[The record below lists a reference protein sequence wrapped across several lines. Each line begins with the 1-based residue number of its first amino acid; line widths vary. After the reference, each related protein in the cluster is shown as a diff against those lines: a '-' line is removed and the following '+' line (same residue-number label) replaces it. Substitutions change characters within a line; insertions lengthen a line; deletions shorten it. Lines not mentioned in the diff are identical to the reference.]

1 MNFVQ
6 VLNSKKNGIE
16 LTTEEINYFATE
28 YANGNIPDYQAS
40 ALLMA
45 ICIKGL
51 NEREILDLTQA
62 YVNTGEKYMLENV
75 EGYKVDKHSTGGVGD
90 KTSLVYGPIC
100 ANYGLKVCKMS
111 GRGLAQ
117 TGGTIDKLETFPGMT
132 TELSDKEFQKAI
144 NKTNMSIIQQ
154 TSNIVLADKK
164 IYALRDVTATVD
176 SIGLITAS
184 IMSKKLVLNNDGLVI
199 DCKVGKGAF
208 MKNVEEAKN
217 LSNYMIKIGQMAGRK
232 IAIMLTNMNTP
243 LGKAIGNAIEVK
255 EAYDTLLGNGPEDL
269 NELCSVA
276 AAISLVQGG
285 IFKDL
290 KTAQA
295 DVLAKLKTGVFAKN
309 FKDFV
314 EAQGGDF
321 SVIENYDKNFTTKN
335 KLEVKATH
343 DGFIEY
349 IDANEMG
356 LLAMELGAGR
366 KTKEDKLDLSAGIYL
381 EKQTGD
387 KVSKGEVLFT
397 LYANKEIKYSD
408 DLSLKLFTIN
418 KTKPNSKVIID
429 ILQ

>member
-6 VLNSKKNGIE
+6 VLNKKKHGLE

-28 YANGNIPDYQAS
+28 YAKGTIPDYQAS

-62 YVNTGEKYMLENV
+62 YVSTGDKYMLENV
-75 EGYKVDKHSTGGVGD
+75 KGYKVDKHSTGGVGD

-100 ANYGLKVCKMS
+100 ASYGLKVCKMS

-132 TELSDKEFQKAI
+132 TELSDKEFQDVI

-199 DCKVGKGAF
+199 DCKVGNGAF
-208 MKNVEEAKN
+208 MKDLKEAKE
-217 LSNYMIKIGQMAGRK
+217 LSSYMIKIGKMAGRD

-255 EAYDTLLGNGPEDL
+255 EAYDTLLGNGPDDL
-269 NELCSVA
+269 NELCATA

-285 IFKDL
+285 IFKDF
-290 KTAQA
+290 KTAEQ
-295 DVLAKLKTGVFAKN
+295 DVLTKLKKGEFIKP
-309 FKDFV
+309 FKQFV

-321 SVIENYDKNFTTKN
+321 SVIENYEKNFITKN
-335 KLEVKATH
+335 KLEIKATQ

-366 KTKEDKLDLSAGIYL
+366 KTKEDILDLSAGIYL
-381 EKQTGD
+381 EKQTGEQV
-387 KVSKGEVLFT
+387 KKGDVLFT
-397 LYANKEIKYSD
+397 LYANKEINYID
-408 DLSLKLFTIN
+408 DLNDKLFTIN
-418 KTKPNSKVIID
+418 KSKPNSKIILD

>member
-6 VLNSKKNGIE
+6 VLNKKKQGLE

-28 YANGNIPDYQAS
+28 YAKGTIPDYQAS

-62 YVNTGEKYMLENV
+62 YVSTGDKYMLENV
-75 EGYKVDKHSTGGVGD
+75 KGYKVDKHSTGGVGD

-100 ANYGLKVCKMS
+100 ASYGLKVCKMS

-132 TELSDKEFQKAI
+132 TELSDKAFQDVI

-164 IYALRDVTATVD
+164 IYALRDVTGTVD

-208 MKNVEEAKN
+208 MKDLKEAKE
-217 LSNYMIKIGQMAGRK
+217 LSNYMIKIGKMAGRD

-255 EAYDTLLGNGPEDL
+255 EAYDTLLGNGPDDL
-269 NELCSVA
+269 NELCATA

-285 IFKDL
+285 IFKDF
-290 KTAQA
+290 KTAEK
-295 DVLAKLKTGVFAKN
+295 DVLTKLKNGDFVKP
-309 FKDFV
+309 FKEFV

-335 KLEVKATH
+335 KIEIKADK

-366 KTKEDKLDLSAGIYL
+366 KTKEDTLDLAAGIYL

-387 KVSKGEVLFT
+387 AVKKGDVLFT
-397 LYANKEIKYSD
+397 LYSNKVIDYKSEISD
-408 DLSLKLFTIN
+408 KLFTIN
-418 KTKPNSKVIID
+418 KTKPNSKIILD